1 MGHKNKSYR
10 QKQRALVLA
19 TVAFGSPLFRYIITP
34 EPRKTEM
41 SVTSMIKYS
50 IRNSCI
56 AAVCALSLTSQTSAQ
71 DFISPDILIL
81 GDSQISFGSGPAF
94 LDFFSDIKTHCSPNA
109 EQLRYLD
116 RLGDMEVGVIGVR
129 STSLPSWTAR
139 GGAAKD
145 TICEVDPTWNVN
157 AGSYGV
163 INDTGNKY
171 VQIGRGEEY
180 QFCERGQSAFE
191 TMFRDDYYDPS
202 LLLMT
207 FLGNSSRRWAED
219 PEAAVRDVEEMTAQL
234 PPDMPCIFM
243 TTAPAYRED
252 IVERRLRAQTNL
264 MAAFEQTGSQCSFV
278 PGATPETVAANQGNA
293 SFFRRNSNGSVKDPF
308 HPNTRAAEHFFEL
321 EMDAICDAVFEQIE
335 RADHLAPVPEPELAS
350 IDTDFMEE

>member
-1 MGHKNKSYR
+1 MLMSSKATI
-10 QKQRALVLA
+10 RAVARKAGLAALAVLTTA
-19 TVAFGSPLFRYIITP
+19 EFAH
-34 EPRKTEM
+34 
-41 SVTSMIKYS
+41 
-50 IRNSCI
+50 
-56 AAVCALSLTSQTSAQ
+56 AD
-71 DFISPDILIL
+71 DFTSPDILIL

-94 LDFFSDIKTHCSPNA
+94 LEFFSDIKTHCSPTA
-109 EQLRYLD
+109 EQAQYLD

-139 GGAAKD
+139 SGPRKD

-157 AGSYGV
+157 AGSYGI

-180 QFCERGQSAFE
+180 QFCEAGQSAFE
-191 TMFRDDYYDPS
+191 TMFREDYYDPS
-202 LLLMT
+202 LLLLT

-219 PEAAVRDVEEMTAQL
+219 LQAAVQDVEEMTAQL

-252 IVERRLRAQTNL
+252 IVERRLRAQANL
-264 MAAFEQTGSQCSFV
+264 MTAFEQTGSQCTFV

-308 HPNTRAAEHFFEL
+308 HPNTRAAENFFEL

-335 RADHLAPVPEPELAS
+335 KADHLAPAISAEHPENTFSDTTAFTPAS
-350 IDTDFMEE
+350 ASALSVADADITD

>member
-1 MGHKNKSYR
+1 MTPKSFI
-10 QKQRALVLA
+10 QNA
-19 TVAFGSPLFRYIITP
+19 
-34 EPRKTEM
+34 
-41 SVTSMIKYS
+41 
-50 IRNSCI
+50 IRNASI
-56 AAVCALSLTSQTSAQ
+56 AAICAMPLANQSRAQ
-71 DFISPDILIL
+71 DFVSPDILIL

-94 LDFFSDIKTHCSPNA
+94 LDFFSDIKTHCSPTP
-109 EQLRYLD
+109 EQERYLS

-139 GGAAKD
+139 RGAAKD

-163 INDTGNKY
+163 INETGNKY
-171 VQIGRGEEY
+171 VQIGRGEQY

-191 TMFRDDYYDPS
+191 TMFRDDYYDPG
-202 LLLMT
+202 LLLLT

-234 PPDMPCIFM
+234 PPDIPCIFM

-252 IVERRLRAQTNL
+252 IVERRLLAQTNL

-278 PGATPETVAANQGNA
+278 PGATPETVAANLGNA
-293 SFFRRNSNGSVKDPF
+293 SFFRRNSNGAVKDPF
-308 HPNTRAAEHFFEL
+308 HPNTRAAENFFDL
-321 EMDAICDAVFEQIE
+321 EMDAICNAVFEQIE
-335 RADHLAPVPEPELAS
+335 RADHLDPNPTPELAAV
-350 IDTDFMEE
+350 DTGFTD